1 LLLNISIASSTDC
14 HLCARPPGDV
24 ARAQLDHGERRLA
37 ARWPARSM
45 WAIYPLVPEVA
56 ASLAADTMST
66 MVCM

>member
-1 LLLNISIASSTDC
+1 
-14 HLCARPPGDV
+14 
-24 ARAQLDHGERRLA
+24 
-37 ARWPARSM
+37 M